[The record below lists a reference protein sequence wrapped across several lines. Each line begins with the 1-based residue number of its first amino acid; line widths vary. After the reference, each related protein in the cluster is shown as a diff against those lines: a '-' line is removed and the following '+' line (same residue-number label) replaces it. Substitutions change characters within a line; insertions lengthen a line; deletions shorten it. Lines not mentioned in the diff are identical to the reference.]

1 MGPDGTQP
9 AQHERLVAAIAALEA
24 QRSALGDAVVDALLT
39 PARAELAALQARDA
53 KATRA
58 EQTLKQVSILFLDVV
73 NSTALGQ
80 QLDPEDISVVMDGAL
95 ARATAIVQS
104 HGGRVLQY
112 AGDNLLAAFGADT
125 AREDDAERAVLCGLA
140 LCALGR
146 TLGDEVRRAHGHD
159 GVHVRVGIHTGEVM
173 LGGGV
178 NDEGTIRGSSVNIA
192 ARMEQTAPPGALRIS
207 HDTHALVRGRF
218 EVLAQEPLPVKG
230 IDVPVRSVLVQHAR
244 ARVSAAERR
253 GVDGVATRMIGRDAE
268 FESLCEA
275 YLRVAGSGVLAL
287 VSVVADA
294 GLGKSR
300 LLSEFKRWLGTRP
313 ASATLLSGAALPQT
327 QQQAYGLLRDIVT
340 AHLQITDDDT
350 PDAARAALER
360 GFAAAFDGSDAAA
373 VEAQAHLVGHL
384 IGFDWQHSRHVQG
397 VLHDPQ
403 QIRNRAFYAL
413 AQLLRRLAQR
423 GSAPLVLLLEDL
435 HWADDQSLDFVGNL
449 ADAARDVP
457 LLIVAATRPELAQRR
472 SEWADTGAPRQR
484 IELQALDKRASRDLV
499 HELLQR
505 LPEVPARLRELLTGG
520 AEGNPFYMEELVRM
534 LIDQGA
540 VIVGAA
546 ADGTWRLDA
555 DRLLTTRVP
564 PTLTG
569 VLQARLD
576 DLSPQQKR
584 CLQQASIVGPVFS
597 DRALHAF
604 DGDAHAELPA
614 LERRGLLVAQAPTSP
629 ADVRSHAFKHALLH
643 QVVYGTV
650 LKRARREWHGRL
662 ARWYAAQVEQGSL
675 RADEVLPLMAQHHEL
690 AGEAHEAALCHASA
704 AEHAA
709 ARFAHGAVIDHVARA
724 LPLLDSLSDR
734 VELAPELQ
742 RCRWRLLSQRG
753 RTLDLTGHVAEH
765 RADLEAM
772 HGLAQRTGEAAWH
785 AVVASRH
792 ASLALRLA
800 DWSAAASHARRA
812 MQWADEA
819 RDATA
824 RLDNQATLAL
834 ALRGQRQL
842 ESALAL
848 GEQGLAESRA
858 LQLQRSEYRF
868 LRVLA
873 LVYEAL
879 GDEVRSGE
887 MEIEA
892 LQVARATGDRAG
904 QALGLVCEGLIA
916 LFVGDAAQAQCSLEQ
931 GLELQRELGLR
942 ASAAHTMTHVA
953 AVGLVRGDAFRAL
966 GIARQ
971 ALATALAVEARA
983 AELAARM
990 LLGEAQLAL
999 GHACDAEQAF
1009 AAALATAQ
1017 AMGSVRQWAA
1027 HAGLARA
1034 ALAAGGVERALELI
1048 RPILSHAWAGER
1060 LDTNWEPEVVALA
1073 CHDVLRAAGD
1083 ARAAEWLAR
1092 AHSWMMAVADTIP
1105 DAAKRRAH
1113 LQVTE
1118 PRRRIALE
1126 WHARLAQ
1133 RSAV

>member
-1 MGPDGTQP
+1 MGPEGAQP
-9 AQHERLVAAIAALEA
+9 AQSERLVAAIAALEA
-24 QRSALGDAVVDALLT
+24 QRSALGDAVVDALLA
-39 PARAELAALQARDA
+39 PARAELAALQARAA
-53 KATRA
+53 KPAEP

-80 QLDPEDISVVMDGAL
+80 QLDPEDIGAVMDGAL

-140 LCALGR
+140 LCELGR
-146 TLGDEVRRAHGHD
+146 TLGEEVQRAHRRN
-159 GVHVRVGIHTGEVM
+159 GVHVRVGIHTGDVM

-218 EVLAQEPLPVKG
+218 EVLAQEPLQVKG
-230 IDVPVRSVLVQHAR
+230 IDAPIRSVLVQRAR

-275 YLRVAGSGVLAL
+275 YSRVGDTGTLAL

-300 LLSEFKRWLGTRP
+300 LLAEFTRWLGARP
-313 ASATLLSGAALPQT
+313 ERATLLSGAALPQT

-340 AHLQITDDDT
+340 AHLQITEDDT
-350 PDAARAALER
+350 PDAARAAIER
-360 GFAAAFDGSDAAA
+360 GFARVFAGSDASA

-403 QIRNRAFYAL
+403 QIRSRAFYAL
-413 AQLLRRLAQR
+413 AQLLRRLAQS
-423 GSAPLVLLLEDL
+423 GGAPLVLVLEDL
-435 HWADDQSLDFVGNL
+435 HWADDPSLDFVSNL
-449 ADAARDVP
+449 VDVDRDVP
-457 LLIVAATRPELAQRR
+457 LLIVSAARPELAQRR
-472 SEWADTGAPRQR
+472 PEWADGRPPRQR
-484 IELQALDKRASRDLV
+484 FELQPLDKRASRDLV

-505 LPEVPARLRELLTGG
+505 LSEVPAALRDLLTGG

-540 VIVGAA
+540 VVVGSG
-546 ADGTWRLDA
+546 ADETWRLDA

-597 DRALHAF
+597 DGTLYAF
-604 DGDAHAELPA
+604 DGAAHVELPA
-614 LERRGLLVAQAPTSP
+614 LEQRGLLVAQAPASP
-629 ADVRSHAFKHALLH
+629 ADARSYAFKHALLH

-662 ARWYAAQVEQGSL
+662 ARWYTAQVEQGSL
-675 RADEVLPLMAQHHEL
+675 RDDEVLPLTAQHHEL
-690 AGEAHEAALCHASA
+690 AGEALEAALCHASA

-734 VELAPELQ
+734 VELAQELQ
-742 RCRWRLLSQRG
+742 RCRWRLLSERG
-753 RTLDLTGHVAEH
+753 RTLDRTGRMAEH

-772 HGLAQRTGEAAWH
+772 HELAQRTGEAAWH
-785 AVVASRH
+785 AVVASRR
-792 ASLALRLA
+792 AALALRLA

-812 MQWADEA
+812 MQWADGA
-819 RDATA
+819 RDATM

-858 LQLQRSEYRF
+858 LRVQRAEYRF

-873 LVYEAL
+873 LVYESL

-916 LFVGDAAQAQCSLEQ
+916 FFFGDAAQAQCSFEQ

-942 ASAAHTMTHVA
+942 AGAAHTMTHLA
-953 AVGLVRGDAFRAL
+953 AVVLVRSDAFQAL

-983 AELAARM
+983 AELSARM
-990 LLGEAQLAL
+990 LLGAAELTL
-999 GHACDAEQAF
+999 GHATEAETAF
-1009 AAALATAQ
+1009 AAALASAQ
-1017 AMGSVRQWAA
+1017 AMGSGRLWAA

-1034 ALAAGGVERALELI
+1034 ALAAGHAERAFDRI
-1048 RPILSHAWAGER
+1048 QPILSHAWADER
-1060 LDTNWEPEVVALA
+1060 LDTHWEPEVVALA
-1073 CHDVLRAAGD
+1073 CHDVLRTAGD
-1083 ARAAEWLAR
+1083 ERAAEWLTR
-1092 AHSWMMAVADTIP
+1092 AYDWMMAVANTIP
-1105 DAAKRRAH
+1105 DVARRQAH
-1113 LQVTE
+1113 LQLTE
-1118 PRRRIALE
+1118 PRRRIAQA
-1126 WHARLAQ
+1126 W
-1133 RSAV
+1133 RSARG

>member
-1 MGPDGTQP
+1 MGPEGAQP
-9 AQHERLVAAIAALEA
+9 AQRERLVAAIAALEA
-24 QRSALGDAVVDALLT
+24 QRSALGDAVVDALLA
-39 PARAELAALQARDA
+39 PARAELAALQARAA
-53 KATRA
+53 KPAEP

-80 QLDPEDISVVMDGAL
+80 QLDPEDIGAVMDGAL

-140 LCALGR
+140 LCELGR
-146 TLGDEVRRAHGHD
+146 TMGEVVQRVHRRD
-159 GVHVRVGIHTGEVM
+159 GVHVRVGIHTGDVM

-218 EVLAQEPLPVKG
+218 EVLAQEPLQVKG
-230 IDVPVRSVLVQHAR
+230 IDAPIRSVLVQRAR

-268 FESLCEA
+268 FESLCET
-275 YLRVAGSGVLAL
+275 YSRVSDTGTLAL

-300 LLSEFKRWLGTRP
+300 LLAEFTRWLGARP
-313 ASATLLSGAALPQT
+313 ERATLLSGAALPQT

-340 AHLQITDDDT
+340 AHLQITEDDT
-350 PDAARAALER
+350 PDAARAAIER
-360 GFAAAFDGSDAAA
+360 GFAKVFAGSDASA

-397 VLHDPQ
+397 VVHDPQ
-403 QIRNRAFYAL
+403 QIRSRAFYAL
-413 AQLLRRLAQR
+413 AQLLRRLAQS
-423 GSAPLVLLLEDL
+423 GGAPLVLILEDL
-435 HWADDQSLDFVGNL
+435 HWADDPSLDFVSNL
-449 ADAARDVP
+449 VDVDRDVP
-457 LLIVAATRPELAQRR
+457 LLIVSAARPELAQRR
-472 SEWADTGAPRQR
+472 PEWADGRPPRQR
-484 IELQALDKRASRDLV
+484 FELQPLDKRASRDLV

-505 LPEVPARLRELLTGG
+505 LPEVPAALRELLTGG

-540 VIVGAA
+540 VFVGSGA
-546 ADGTWRLDA
+546 GETWRLDA
-555 DRLLTTRVP
+555 DRLLATRVP

-597 DRALHAF
+597 DRTLYAF
-604 DGDAHAELPA
+604 DGAVHVELPA
-614 LERRGLLVAQAPTSP
+614 LEQRGLLVAQAPTSP
-629 ADVRSHAFKHALLH
+629 ADARSYAFKHALLH

-662 ARWYAAQVEQGSL
+662 ARWYTAQVEQGSL
-675 RADEVLPLMAQHHEL
+675 RDDEVLPLTAQHHEL
-690 AGEAHEAALCHASA
+690 AGEALEAALCHASA

-734 VELAPELQ
+734 AELEQELL

-753 RTLDLTGHVAEH
+753 LTLERTGRVAEH
-765 RADLEAM
+765 RTDLEAM
-772 HGLAQRTGEAAWH
+772 HELAERSSEAVWH
-785 AVVASRH
+785 AVVASRR
-792 ASLALRLA
+792 ASVALRLA

-812 MQWADEA
+812 MQCADDA
-819 RDATA
+819 RDATM

-842 ESALAL
+842 ESALTL

-858 LQLQRSEYRF
+858 LRVQRAEYRF

-873 LVYEAL
+873 LVYESL

-892 LQVARATGDRAG
+892 LQVARAAGDRAG

-916 LFVGDAAQAQCSLEQ
+916 FFFGDAAQAQRSFEQ

-942 ASAAHTMTHVA
+942 AGAAHTMTHLA
-953 AVGLVRGDAFRAL
+953 AVVLVRGDAFQAL

-983 AELAARM
+983 TELDARM
-990 LLGEAQLAL
+990 LLGEADLTL
-999 GHACDAEQAF
+999 GHATEAETAF
-1009 AAALATAQ
+1009 AAALASAQ
-1017 AMGSVRQWAA
+1017 AMGSGRQWAA

-1034 ALAAGGVERALELI
+1034 ALAAGHAERAFDRI
-1048 RPILSHAWAGER
+1048 QPILSHTWADER
-1060 LDTNWEPEVVALA
+1060 LDTYWEPEVVALA
-1073 CHDVLRAAGD
+1073 CHDVLRTAGD
-1083 ARAAEWLAR
+1083 ERAAEWLTR
-1092 AHSWMMAVADTIP
+1092 AYDWMMAVANTIP
-1105 DAAKRRAH
+1105 DVARRQSH
-1113 LQVTE
+1113 LQLTE
-1118 PRRRIALE
+1118 PRRRIAQ
-1126 WHARLAQ
+1126 AC
-1133 RSAV
+1133 RSAPG